1 MTKEDLTKDIK
12 VLNNT
17 KKLTGNIGLYRRLS
31 SIKAFL
37 TKYKKYPGISKI
49 LDEIADVDLLN
60 GKGLEKVS
68 KFDEYQETAIKNVS
82 IILDFEESK
91 KTLKACKNS
100 AKKYAEE
107 TPESAMT
114 NTGVYKNFKQEK
126 RKFQNLLTQ
135 CKKLQQK
142 LDNNE
147 ISMERF
153 VAEVSDIKKGILGTL
168 RGLKAYGLFEKKDKE
183 IKEEIFNY

>member
-1 MTKEDLTKDIK
+1 MTKESLEKDIK
-12 VLNNT
+12 TLNSL

-31 SIKAFL
+31 SLKAFL
-37 TKYKKYPGISKI
+37 TKYKKYPGISEI
-49 LDEIADVDLLN
+49 LNEIADIDLLN

-68 KFDEYQETAIKNVS
+68 KFDEYQETAIKKVS
-82 IILDFEESK
+82 IILDFEDSK

-107 TPESAMT
+107 TPENAMT

-126 RKFQNLLTQ
+126 RKFQKLLIQ
-135 CKKLQQK
+135 CEKLQQK

-168 RGLKAYGLFEKKDKE
+168 RGLKSYGLFEKKDKE
-183 IKEEIFNY
+183 IKEEIFDY

>member
-17 KKLTGNIGLYRRLS
+17 KKLTGNIGLYRRVGAL
-31 SIKAFL
+31 KQFC
-37 TKYKKYPGISKI
+37 TKYKKYPGINDI
-49 LDEIADVDLLN
+49 LDELSNIDLLN
-60 GKGLEKVS
+60 GQGIEKVS
-68 KFDEYQETAIKNVS
+68 NLDEYQEKAIKKVS
-82 IILDFEESK
+82 IVLDFEESK
-91 KTLKACKNS
+91 KTLKTCKNS

-135 CKKLQQK
+135 CEKLQQK

-153 VAEVSDIKKGILGTL
+153 AAEVSDIKKGILGTL